1 MGAMR
6 AGYDVWV
13 VADAISSR
21 TPENDAYGKER
32 LQNIGAVV
40 APAEMIIYE
49 LLQKAGTPAFKAM
62 LPYLK

>member
-1 MGAMR
+1 MLGRVMMFGWLRIA
-6 AGYDVWV
+6 V
-13 VADAISSR
+13 SSR

-32 LQNIGAVV
+32 LRNIGAVV